1 MLTEWFS
8 FLDIPLSPEERP
20 LPAFLCAEI
29 ETPDLYK
36 SRVIEQDVARTRA
49 DETFYAN
56 KSIRCLM
63 KEVLMRYCAHYRL
76 QYMQGLNEI
85 LAPFLKLVSPHTT
98 RHEQCSLQLDHM
110 YDESSSFPMEDCDQE
125 TCMMHHR
132 SCPQRQDNHTTT
144 DNNNT
149 KNSTTDENNHDFV
162 CTLCQHR
169 QSFNT
174 SLLLFERFIALLAPV
189 TFATEGVQALQ
200 TQLASVHLLLY
211 YIDAELASYLSQQGM
226 TTDIFAPS
234 WLITLFARRLPVA
247 MVLHL
252 WSLLLRG
259 GRACRIMFFG
269 IALLLR
275 NKAMLMSL
283 PSESLPGTLVRLN
296 VENKDEID
304 QLYEHAVALETS
316 VPASALED
324 INRYTPHPSILTHMR
339 SHTPHQC
346 IHTHTLP
353 HILIHTLIHT
363 HTLHT
368 LLITPSSSHL
378 STGWDSTHLC
388 PKRRGKSSYSTSC
401 SAPVCSPTA
410 ATSRPPS

>member
-1 MLTEWFS
+1 MSKTAVESMLTEWFT
-8 FLDIPLSPEERP
+8 FLDIPLAPEERP

-29 ETPDLYK
+29 DTPDLYK

-49 DETFYAN
+49 DEPFYAN

-85 LAPFLKLVSPHTT
+85 LAPFLKLVSSHTT
-98 RHEQCSLQLDHM
+98 RQEQCSLQLDHM
-110 YDESSSFPMEDCDQE
+110 YDESSSFPMEDCEHE

-132 SCPQRQDNHTTT
+132 TCPLRQNNHTTT
-144 DNNNT
+144 DNIP
-149 KNSTTDENNHDFV
+149 SDDDHFHDSV
-162 CTLCQHR
+162 CILCQHR

-234 WLITLFARRLPVA
+234 WLITLFARRLPVT

-252 WSLLLRG
+252 WSLLLQG

-296 VENKDEID
+296 VQNNEEID
-304 QLYEHAVALETS
+304 QLYEHAVTLETS

-324 INRYTPHPSILTHMR
+324 INRYIPCIL
-339 SHTPHQC
+339 
-346 IHTHTLP
+346 
-353 HILIHTLIHT
+353 
-363 HTLHT
+363 
-368 LLITPSSSHL
+368 
-378 STGWDSTHLC
+378 
-388 PKRRGKSSYSTSC
+388 
-401 SAPVCSPTA
+401 
-410 ATSRPPS
+410 